1 MVEPLSEREK
11 PQRQWQ
17 RRTIVF
23 VGCRM
28 DDQGDR
34 LRVSLLNPQNGW
46 IEVAVSTTE
55 EDFKE
60 AVSYTPNDF
69 ILELTTA
76 LSLAV
81 QGVVGVAVAS
91 CEPIT
96 YEWIF
101 SDVTGTNMTH
111 LQIIKYP
118 DWNRNRK
125 AACVVLSFQ
134 ATRLGIILPFWR
146 ALRNLEGRVS
156 AAEYREAMR
165 RDFLSSCLQS
175 LSQHVSDQRL

>member
-1 MVEPLSEREK
+1 MLPEFQIGRER
-11 PQRQWQ
+11 
-17 RRTIVF
+17 VLF

-60 AVSYTPNDF
+60 ADSYAPNDF

-76 LSLAV
+76 LSLAMR
-81 QGVVGVAVAS
+81 GVVGVAVAS

-111 LQIIKYP
+111 LRIIKYP

-134 ATRLGIILPFWR
+134 ATKLGIVLPFWR
-146 ALRNLEGRVS
+146 ALRSLEGRVS

-165 RDFLSSCLQS
+165 RDFPSSCLQR
-175 LSQHVSDQRL
+175 LSQLVSDQRL

>member
-1 MVEPLSEREK
+1 
-11 PQRQWQ
+11 
-17 RRTIVF
+17 
-23 VGCRM
+23 M

-96 YEWIF
+96 YE
-101 SDVTGTNMTH
+101 
-111 LQIIKYP
+111 
-118 DWNRNRK
+118 
-125 AACVVLSFQ
+125 
-134 ATRLGIILPFWR
+134 
-146 ALRNLEGRVS
+146 
-156 AAEYREAMR
+156 
-165 RDFLSSCLQS
+165 
-175 LSQHVSDQRL
+175 